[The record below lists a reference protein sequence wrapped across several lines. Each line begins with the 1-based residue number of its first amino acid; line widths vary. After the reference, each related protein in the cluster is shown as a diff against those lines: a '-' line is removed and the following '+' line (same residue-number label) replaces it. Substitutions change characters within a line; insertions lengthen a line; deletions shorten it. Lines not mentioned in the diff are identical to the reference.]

1 MEEKV
6 KALVN
11 EKIESL
17 NLFVDSVVLEKEGN
31 QLYLRVC
38 LDSEDIIDI
47 LKIVEATKIIDPIL
61 EKENILEESY
71 ILDIYGKSKGSDSSE
86 R

>member
-11 EKIESL
+11 DKLEKL
-17 NLFVDSVVLEKEGN
+17 NLIVDSVVLEKEGN

-38 LDSEDIIDI
+38 LDSENILDIE
-47 LKIVEATKIIDPIL
+47 KIVEATKIIDPIL
-61 EKENILEESY
+61 EKENILEEAY

-86 R
+86 C